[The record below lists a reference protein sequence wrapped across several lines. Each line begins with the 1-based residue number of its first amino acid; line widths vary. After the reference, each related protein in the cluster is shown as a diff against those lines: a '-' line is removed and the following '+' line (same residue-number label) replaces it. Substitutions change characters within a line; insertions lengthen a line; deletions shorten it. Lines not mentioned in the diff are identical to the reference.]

1 MNSHGVRAKAAEL
14 ELEMPMDV
22 AAIRRY
28 RLAFAGWWVEQVNIV
43 GEITESGHDST
54 SPRS

>member
-54 SPRS
+54 PPHS